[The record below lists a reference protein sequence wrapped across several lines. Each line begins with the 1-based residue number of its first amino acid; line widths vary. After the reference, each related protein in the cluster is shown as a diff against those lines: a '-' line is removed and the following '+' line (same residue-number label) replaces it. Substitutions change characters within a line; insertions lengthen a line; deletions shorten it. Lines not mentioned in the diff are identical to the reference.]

1 MYVQFYN
8 KNTNKQESALEVR
21 RSTGLDP
28 ETVGPVALSSAGI
41 FPIRPANQ
49 PFNTFLY
56 TVVVSWDTSTGE
68 AVKSWTPTA
77 KTLADIKEDAK
88 RIRKNSITGRILQLR
103 RFSNYGTTILRSAD
117 GIDDSV
123 RPSRFDKFVDRISA
137 AVAELDTHLTTV
149 DSATT
154 VDQINDIVSPAHGA
168 IKIGL
173 DPSNPLNLVASDFE
187 LFYSKNY
194 SESDMELY
202 FPSTNTTVA
211 YSSGFAA
218 TASVVTEDDPT
229 VQIRVASTGVIVD
242 ELGLDVRDVTAPNSN
257 LEFMPFGFQRF
268 CPLSF
273 KDVESN
279 PDVIYDYRYQTA
291 TPTEY
296 VVTVS
301 NGRFHIDG
309 GLPGRLTFIQGQ
321 KYRFIQEDASNA
333 GHPLLI
339 YKSPTKEIEVTA
351 RVITAGTPG
360 SAGAYTEF
368 IPGAVG
374 EVSFECSVHD
384 SMGGYIDVLSP
395 LDYPSGAELV
405 DSPY

>member
-1 MYVQFYN
+1 MYVQFFN

-28 ETVGPVALSSAGI
+28 ETVGPVALSNAGI

-56 TVVVSWDTSTGE
+56 SVVVSWDTSTGE

-77 KTLADIKEDAK
+77 KPLADIKVDAK
-88 RIRKNSITGRILQLR
+88 RIRRNSITGRILQLR
-103 RFSNYGTTILRSAD
+103 KFSDYGTTILRSAD

-123 RPSRFDKFVDRISA
+123 RPTRFDKFVDRISA
-137 AVAELDTHLTTV
+137 AVVELDTHLTTI

-154 VDQINDIVSPAHGA
+154 VDQINDLISPAHGV

-173 DPSNPLNLVASDFE
+173 DPLNPLNLVASDFE

-229 VQIRVASTGVIVD
+229 VQIRVASTGVVVD
-242 ELGLDVRDVTAPNSN
+242 EIALDLRDVTSPNPSFN
-257 LEFMPFGFQRF
+257 FTPFGFQRF

-273 KDVESN
+273 KSMESHT
-279 PDVIYDYRYQTA
+279 DVIYKYPYQIA
-291 TPTEY
+291 APVEY
-296 VVTVS
+296 EVTVS
-301 NGRFHIDG
+301 GGKFYINGS
-309 GLPGRLTFIQGQ
+309 LPERLTFVQGQ
-321 KYRFIQEDASNA
+321 KYRFTQEDASNA

-339 YKSPTKEIEVTA
+339 YSNAAKDTEVTA
-351 RVITAGTPG
+351 RVIMAGTPG

-368 IPGAVG
+368 TPGAVG
-374 EVSFECSVHD
+374 EVSFQCSAHD
-384 SMGGYIDVLSP
+384 SMGGYINVLSSYGS
-395 LDYPSGAELV
+395 LT
-405 DSPY
+405 DSAATSSY